1 MTGATAVIVVMALG
15 LRVMRLIRV
24 LARSARLSWR
34 RCATWIGGGGA
45 GVLVRDLDT
54 CTTVAPEA
62 VLTLRI
68 NGLTQCTI
76 RAINA

>member
-1 MTGATAVIVVMALG
+1 MEA
-15 LRVMRLIRV
+15 MRHLDR
-24 LARSARLSWR
+24 
-34 RCATWIGGGGA
+34 GGGA
-45 GVLVRDLDT
+45 GGFVRDLDT

>member
-34 RCATWIGGGGA
+34 RCATWIGGGCPYVVCQAAA
-45 GVLVRDLDT
+45 GSF
-54 CTTVAPEA
+54 VA
-62 VLTLRI
+62 
-68 NGLTQCTI
+68 GCGS
-76 RAINA
+76 

>member
-34 RCATWIGGGGA
+34 RCATWIGGGVPLC
-45 GVLVRDLDT
+45 GVSS
-54 CTTVAPEA
+54 
-62 VLTLRI
+62 
-68 NGLTQCTI
+68 GGG
-76 RAINA
+76 